1 MEKFDTADT
10 GAGQESLLSD
20 LKNIPTQA
28 VMQSEIAEEDEEDL
42 ENVDKQTKIE
52 GNDENFLNVIFLTS
66 VLFQMLV
73 WKL

>member
-10 GAGQESLLSD
+10 GAGQDSLLSD
-20 LKNIPTQA
+20 FKNIPTQA

-42 ENVDKQTKIE
+42 ENADKQTKNE

-66 VLFQMLV
+66 YVIF
-73 WKL
+73 